1 MQHHLLRLRDLV
13 VGLFLFVG
21 EMGGSVDSTDFHGPR
36 PLNVSAARRPAV
48 WVGEGGSRGPPRP
61 GGCQPGPVLP

>member
-1 MQHHLLRLRDLV
+1 MQCHLLRLRDLV

-21 EMGGSVDSTDFHGPR
+21 KMGGSVDSTDFQGPR
-36 PLNVSAARRPAV
+36 LLNVSAARWPAV
-48 WVGEGGSRGPPRP
+48 WGGEGDPRGPPRP